1 MVLILLMFIGRV
13 GGLTLVYATVTGRNT
28 EVSLCPVEKIIIG

>member
-13 GGLTLVYATVTGRNT
+13 GGLTLVYAAVTGRKT